1 MAQPLVITNIPNLIN
16 GVSQQA
22 DALKFATQADEQI
35 NGMSSI
41 VEGLVKRNPTEHIKK
56 VMNSTLAD
64 AFVHFINRDPTEQ
77 YVFSVAGTSV
87 RVFDLQGTEK
97 VVNVLGTS
105 IPSYFNSASPKQE
118 YRALTVADY
127 TFILNTKKT
136 ALMSSSLAPVAPIQA
151 VVTVTRG
158 AFEAD
163 YTVIIDGISISVTS
177 GVADNIANGQTTTI
191 AELIRAALVADGT
204 INTNFDISAVTNSSI
219 HIKRKNG
226 ADFTIDVADSTGS
239 TFNSTALSLVF
250 KEAKTESEIPL
261 VAFHG
266 QKVRITDYSEED
278 GSGYWVEF
286 VAANGS
292 GIGTGYWKETQTPNE
307 AFKLNAD
314 TMPHVLVRLA
324 NGQFALSS
332 CDGQTIAVGA
342 ETYTIPSWSQRNVG
356 TDLSNPPPSFVGN
369 TLNDICFFRTRL
381 GFLSDE
387 NVILSETSG
396 FFNFFRTDTTSL
408 LDSDPIDVAS
418 SHTLVSVL
426 RHAVPFSERLVLFG
440 DQAQFY
446 LSSQDILTPK
456 TASIQQ
462 TTEFNALK
470 DGKPL
475 VVGKNILFPFN
486 RGAYSGIMEY
496 YVTQDTL
503 EFNAVDIS
511 ASIPSYIKGN
521 ITYMTASSNEQ
532 VCAFMCDENK
542 NTLYIYKYFFTGDEK
557 LQSSWSKWTI
567 DSSANILGIEFL
579 DNILYLLISRS
590 DGVFLEK
597 MNIESGYTDSDSDF
611 TIYLDR
617 KITEAGLTRT
627 FDTALDQTT
636 ITLPYTVSAANDD
649 VEVTSRADTALSS
662 TAGRVYPKISQ
673 TATTVDIK
681 GNVTSVPLWIGINYS
696 LFYKFSKPM
705 IRVGVGSSGSRVSL
719 NDGRFQLKTGLIT
732 FNKSLYFRVEVTPEY
747 RATYKY
753 PYTGP
758 RIGTGG
764 SLISSLTLQDGS
776 FRFPIM
782 SRNEGLSVTIVND
795 SPFPSRLMTA
805 DWEGF
810 YVTRAQRL

>member
-1 MAQPLVITNIPNLIN
+1 MIQSLVVTNIPNLIN

-22 DALKFATQADEQI
+22 DPLKFATQADEQI

-56 VMNSTLAD
+56 VINSPLAD
-64 AFVHFINRDPTEQ
+64 AFVHFINRDPSEQ

-97 VVNVLGTS
+97 TVNVLGTS
-105 IPSYFNSASPKQE
+105 IPSYFNSSSPKQE

-136 ALMSSSLAPVAPIQA
+136 ALMSTTLAPAAAIQA
-151 VVTVTRG
+151 VVTVARG

-163 YTVIIDGISISVTS
+163 YRVIINGTSISITS
-177 GVADNIANGQTTTI
+177 GNNNHLPHAATTTI
-191 AELIRAALVADGT
+191 AGQIRAALVANTG
-204 INTNFDISAVTNSSI
+204 INTAFDISAVTNSSI

-239 TFNSTALSLVF
+239 NFNSTALDLVF
-250 KEAKTESEIPL
+250 KEEKTEADLPL

-266 QKVRITDYSEED
+266 QKVRITDFSEDDE
-278 GSGYWVEF
+278 SGYWVEF
-286 VAANGS
+286 VAASGS
-292 GIGTGYWKETQTPNE
+292 GIGTGYWKETQTPSQ

-314 TMPHVLVRLA
+314 TMPHVLIRLA

-342 ETYTIPSWSQRNVG
+342 DTYTIPSWTQRKVG
-356 TDLSNPPPSFVGN
+356 TNLSNPPPSFVGN
-369 TLNDICFFRTRL
+369 TLNDICFFRNRL

-396 FFNFFRTDTTSL
+396 FFNFFRTDTTLL

-426 RHAVPFSERLVLFG
+426 RHAVPFSERLVLFA

-446 LSSQDILTPK
+446 LSAQDVLTPK

-475 VVGKNILFPFN
+475 VVGKNIFFPFN

-532 VCAFMCDENK
+532 ICAFMCDENK

-579 DNILYLLISRS
+579 DNILYLLVSRS

-597 MNIESGYTDSDSDF
+597 MNIESGYTDTDSDF

-617 KITEAGLTRT
+617 KITESGLTRT
-627 FDTALDQTT
+627 FDSALDQTT
-636 ITLPYTVSAANDD
+636 ITLPYTISAANDD
-649 VEVTSRADTALSS
+649 VEVTSRASTALNS
-662 TAGRVYPKISQ
+662 TAGRVYPKVSQ
-673 TATTVDIK
+673 TSTTVVIK

-696 LFYKFSKPM
+696 LFYKFARPM
-705 IRVGVGSSGSRVSL
+705 IRTGSGSGSSRVAL
-719 NDGRFQLKTGLIT
+719 TDGRFQLKTGSIT
-732 FNKSLYFRVEVTPEY
+732 FNKSLYFRVEVTPPY
-747 RATYKY
+747 RDTYKY

-764 SLISSLTLQDGS
+764 SLINSLALQDGN

-782 SRNEGLSVTIVND
+782 SKNEGLSVTIVND
-795 SPFPSRLMTA
+795 SPFPSSLMTA

-810 YVTRAQRL
+810 YVTRAQRI

>member
-1 MAQPLVITNIPNLIN
+1 MALVITNIPNLIN

-41 VEGLVKRNPTEHIKK
+41 VEGLVKRSPSEHIKK
-56 VMNSTLAD
+56 VINSPIAD

-87 RVFDLQGTEK
+87 KVFDLQGNEK

-105 IPSYFNSASPKQE
+105 IPSYFNSTSPKQE

-136 ALMSSSLAPVAPIQA
+136 ALMSSSLAPAAAIQA
-151 VVTVTRG
+151 VVTVARG

-163 YTVIIDGISISVTS
+163 YRVIIDGISINFTS
-177 GVADNIANGQTTTI
+177 GASSAAVNGKTTTI
-191 AELIRAALVADGT
+191 AAGIRTNLVANAT

-226 ADFTIDVADSTGS
+226 ANFTIDVADSTGS
-239 TFNSTALSLVF
+239 NFNSTALALVF
-250 KEAKTESEIPL
+250 KEAKTEAELPL
-261 VAFHG
+261 IAFHG
-266 QKVRITDYSEED
+266 QKVRITDYSEDDE
-278 GSGYWVEF
+278 SGYWVEF

-292 GIGTGYWKETQTPNE
+292 GIGTGYWKETQTPNQE
-307 AFKLNAD
+307 FKLNAD
-314 TMPHVLVRLA
+314 TMPHVLIRLA

-332 CDGQTIAVGA
+332 CDGQTIVVGA
-342 ETYTIPSWSQRNVG
+342 DTYTIPSWSQRKVG
-356 TDLSNPPPSFVGN
+356 TNLSNPPPSFVGN
-369 TLNDICFFRTRL
+369 TLNDICFFRNRL

-387 NVILSETSG
+387 NVILSENSE

-418 SHTLVSVL
+418 SHTRVSVL
-426 RHAVPFSERLVLFG
+426 RHAVPFSERLVLFA

-446 LSSQDILTPK
+446 LSAQDILTPK
-456 TASIQQ
+456 TATIQQ

-475 VVGKNILFPFN
+475 VVGKNIFFPFN
-486 RGAYSGIMEY
+486 RGAYSGVMEY

-503 EFNAVDIS
+503 EFNGIDIS
-511 ASIPSYIKGN
+511 ASVPSYIKGN

-532 VCAFMCDENK
+532 ICAFMCDENK
-542 NTLYIYKYFFTGDEK
+542 NTIYIYKYFFTGDEK

-567 DSSANILGIEFL
+567 DSSANILGMEFL
-579 DNILYLLISRS
+579 DNILYILVSRS

-597 MNIESGYTDSDSDF
+597 MNIESGYADPDSDF

-627 FDTALDQTT
+627 FNSVLDQTT
-636 ITLPYTVSAANDD
+636 ITLPYTISSGDD
-649 VEVTSRADTALSS
+649 VEVSSRAVLASNS
-662 TAGRVYPKISQ
+662 TAGRVFPKVSQ
-673 TATTVDIK
+673 TSNTVVIK

-696 LFYKFSKPM
+696 LLYKFSKPL
-705 IRVGVGSSGSRVSL
+705 IRVGSGGGNSRVSV

-732 FNKSLYFRVEVTPEY
+732 FSKSLYFRIEVTPQY
-747 RATYKY
+747 RETYKY
-753 PYTGP
+753 SYTGP

-782 SRNEGLSVTIVND
+782 SKNEGLNVTIIND
-795 SPFPSRLMTA
+795 SPFPSGLMTA

-810 YVTRAQRL
+810 YVTRAQRV

>member
-1 MAQPLVITNIPNLIN
+1 MIQSLVVTNIPNLIN

-35 NGMSSI
+35 NGVSSV

-56 VMNSTLAD
+56 VMNSSLAN

-77 YVFSVAGTSV
+77 YVFSVAGSTV
-87 RVFDLQGTEK
+87 RVFDLQGNEK
-97 VVNVLGTS
+97 VVNILGSS
-105 IPSYFNSASPKQE
+105 IPSYFNSTSPKQD

-127 TFILNTKKT
+127 TFILNTKKI
-136 ALMSSSLAPVAPIQA
+136 ALMRTTLAPAAAIQA

-163 YTVIIDGISISVTS
+163 YRVIINGISVSITS
-177 GVADNIANGQTTTI
+177 GNSSHLPHAATTTI
-191 AELIRAALVADGT
+191 AGQIRAALVANTT
-204 INTNFDISAVTNSSI
+204 INTAFDISAVTNSSI

-226 ADFTIDVADSTGS
+226 LNFTIDIADSTGS
-239 TFNSTALSLVF
+239 SSSTALNLVF
-250 KEAKTESEIPL
+250 KEEKTEADLPL

-266 QKVRITDYSEED
+266 QKVRITDFSEDDE
-278 GSGYWVEF
+278 SGYWVEF
-286 VAANGS
+286 VAASGS
-292 GIGTGYWKETQTPNE
+292 GIGTGYWKETQTPDQS
-307 AFKLNAD
+307 FGLNAN

-324 NGQFALSS
+324 NGEFALSS
-332 CDGQTIAVGA
+332 CAGQTIAVGA
-342 ETYTIPSWSQRNVG
+342 ETYTIPSWSERKVG
-356 TDLSNPPPSFVGN
+356 TDSSNPPPSFVGN
-369 TLNDICFFRTRL
+369 TLNDIFFFRTRL

-426 RHAVPFSERLVLFG
+426 RHAVPFSERLVLFA

-446 LSSQDILTPK
+446 LSSQDVLTPK

-475 VVGKNILFPFN
+475 VVGKNIFFPFN
-486 RGAYSGIMEY
+486 RGAFSGIMEY

-532 VCAFMCDENK
+532 ICAFMCDENK

-579 DNILYLLISRS
+579 DNILYLLVSRS

-597 MNIESGYTDSDSDF
+597 INIESGYTDAASDF
-611 TIYLDR
+611 TICLDR

-627 FDTALDQTT
+627 FNAALDQTT
-636 ITLPYTVSAANDD
+636 ITLPYTISAANDD
-649 VEVTSRADTALSS
+649 LEVTSRANIALNS
-662 TAGRVYPKISQ
+662 TSGRVYPKVSQ
-673 TATTVDIK
+673 TATTVVIK

-705 IRVGVGSSGSRVSL
+705 IRTGSGSGNSRVAL
-719 NDGRFQLKTGLIT
+719 TDGRFQLKTGSIT

-747 RATYKY
+747 RSTYKY
-753 PYTGP
+753 SYTGP

-764 SLISSLTLQDGS
+764 NLINSLTLQNGT

-782 SRNEGLSVTIVND
+782 SKNEGLSVAIVND
-795 SPFPSRLMTA
+795 SPFPSSLMTT

-810 YVTRAQRL
+810 YVTRAQRF